1 MQVSSRTFP
10 IRLLTCLVI
19 LILAAGCNKF
29 KEIELTSFEVE
40 SFSPKGMRA
49 VDAVAL
55 VGVHNPTVGF
65 TISELKC
72 TVRDGENVIAYL
84 EGEPVTVEK
93 KSDQVYKLPC
103 SVTLDESLSLF
114 QILTLLKNMDFEGCV
129 VDLSALVTLS
139 NGLKKTLEYKD
150 IPVKDLMEKGRS
162 AETFKL

>member
-1 MQVSSRTFP
+1 MQAYAHTFP
-10 IRLLTCLVI
+10 VRLMTALAI

-29 KEIELTSFEVE
+29 KEIEITSFEVE
-40 SFSPKGMRA
+40 SFSPNGMRA

-65 TISELKC
+65 TISDLQG
-72 TVRDGENVIAYL
+72 TVRNGDEIIAHL
-84 EGEPVTVEK
+84 TGAPVTVEK
-93 KSDQVYKLPC
+93 KSDLVYELPC

-114 QILTLLKNMDFEGCV
+114 QVLSLLKNMDFDGCV

-139 NGLKKTLEYKD
+139 SGLKKTLVYND
-150 IPVKDLMEKGRS
+150 IPVKDLVEKGRS

>member
-1 MQVSSRTFP
+1 M
-10 IRLLTCLVI
+10 
-19 LILAAGCNKF
+19 
-29 KEIELTSFEVE
+29 
-40 SFSPKGMRA
+40 
-49 VDAVAL
+49 
-55 VGVHNPTVGF
+55 
-65 TISELKC
+65 
-72 TVRDGENVIAYL
+72 IAYL